1 MSPLPH
7 RPEALTTHW
16 PRNQYVSRLL
26 GSFQALGVGL
36 KPGGVREQWLYR
48 PDERTLYVWT
58 PDLTSQSLSFLVVIL
73 AHELGHVLDFDE
85 KPQYREQIRHLHW
98 SQVPLEI
105 ERSAFIRG
113 FRILQALQIPVSLEA
128 YLQMI
133 DEPMA
138 SQVGAALR
146 AGAGQAFPDAGGP
159 LEETAPRSEW
169 AAG

>member
-1 MSPLPH
+1 MTSLPQSPEPLM
-7 RPEALTTHW
+7 ALF

-26 GSFQALGVGL
+26 GSFQALGVHL
-36 KPGGVREQWLYR
+36 KPGAVREQWLYR

-58 PDLTSQSLSFLVVIL
+58 PDLSSQSLSFLVVIL

-85 KPQYREQIRHLHW
+85 KPHYRERIRHLHW
-98 SQVPLEI
+98 SEVPLEI

-128 YLQMI
+128 YLEMI
-133 DEPMA
+133 EEPMA
-138 SQVGAALR
+138 GQVGKALR
-146 AGAGQAFPDAGGP
+146 AGAGEAFPDGRVLGEKGP
-159 LEETAPRSEW
+159 QAER